1 MPDLNLQDEEG
12 SLENLENLGEGET
25 EAPVEEVEERGK
37 GKGATILIA
46 VLAIL
51 IVGAG
56 AVYLLN
62 RFGIIK
68 VFGKKAP
75 PQVVQ
80 LQQEPT
86 PAETPG
92 VGAADTTA
100 AKMIETPP
108 LRGAKAGAAPPAGKP
123 TAAAPKKEMPT
134 STAAPKLG
142 EMRGEYTIQVSAWR
156 DKSIAEEMVKRLAEA
171 GYPSY
176 VEERPYKDGSW
187 YTVRIGKYSSRKDA
201 QEAVQ
206 SFAEEIKSN
215 FWIDR
220 VPTR

>member
-80 LQQEPT
+80 LQQEPNPAGT
-86 PAETPG
+86 P
-92 VGAADTTA
+92 GAADTTA

-108 LRGAKAGAAPPAGKP
+108 LRGAKAAAVPPAGKP
-123 TAAAPKKEMPT
+123 TAAVTKKEMPT
-134 STAAPKLG
+134 SAAGPKLG
-142 EMRGEYTIQVSAWR
+142 QMKGEYTIQVSAWR

-171 GYPSY
+171 GYPAY

-187 YTVRIGKYSSRKDA
+187 YTVRIGKYPSRKDA

-206 SFAEEIKSN
+206 SFAEEIKSS

>member
-12 SLENLENLGEGET
+12 SLENLENLEEGEAPAEGSGEG
-25 EAPVEEVEERGK
+25 RKG
-37 GKGATILIA
+37 GKGAMILIVLLA
-46 VLAIL
+46 VL

-80 LQQEPT
+80 LQEPT
-86 PAETPG
+86 PAAPQT
-92 VGAADTTA
+92 AAGDTTA
-100 AKMIETPP
+100 TKMIETPP
-108 LRGAKAGAAPPAGKP
+108 LQSKAK
-123 TAAAPKKEMPT
+123 AAAPALGKPSPAATQAKQMPA

-142 EMRGEYTIQVSAWR
+142 EMSGEYTIQVSAWR
-156 DKSIAEEMVKRLAEA
+156 DKSIADEMVKRLTEA
-171 GYPSY
+171 GYPAY
-176 VEERPYKDGSW
+176 VEERAYKDGSW
-187 YTVRIGKYSSRKDA
+187 FTVRIGRYSSRKDA

-206 SFAEEIKSN
+206 NFAEEIKSSY
-215 FWIDR
+215 WIDKVR
-220 VPTR
+220 SR

>member
-12 SLENLENLGEGET
+12 SLENLENLEEGE
-25 EAPVEEVEERGK
+25 APAEESGGRRKG
-37 GKGATILIA
+37 GKGAMILIVLLA
-46 VLAIL
+46 VL

-80 LQQEPT
+80 LQEPT
-86 PAETPG
+86 PVAPQSPAT
-92 VGAADTTA
+92 DTTA
-100 AKMIETPP
+100 TKMIETPP
-108 LRGAKAGAAPPAGKP
+108 LQGGKKGPVPMAGKP
-123 TAAAPKKEMPT
+123 SPAVTPAKEMPA
-134 STAAPKLG
+134 SMAAPKLG
-142 EMRGEYTIQVSAWR
+142 EMKGEYTIQVSAWR
-156 DKSIAEEMVKRLAEA
+156 DKSIADEMVKRLAEA
-171 GYPSY
+171 GYPAY

-187 YTVRIGKYSSRKDA
+187 FTVRIGRYSSRKDA

-206 SFAEEIKSN
+206 NFADEIKSSY
-215 FWIDR
+215 WIDKVR
-220 VPTR
+220 GQ